1 MEAAADAPAAA
12 AAAGGAGEPA
22 AAAAPVA
29 FKKRGRKRGARAKK
43 VKKPPSDSDSDG
55 ESAVVS
61 AAKTANPNVHR
72 LKRPRA
78 EEEGEDKLGLKYSGD
93 VSMVGMGRQGTDD
106 ATRTHEIDDPTNK
119 NVTNF
124 RGPMRA
130 PTNIRTTM
138 RIDYQPDICK
148 DYKDT
153 GYCGY
158 GDACKFMHDR
168 GDYLAGW
175 QMEKAW
181 QAKQK
186 ERERKFTEAS
196 ETDADEQAVARKKKE
211 EDLPWG
217 CFICRGPFVDAM
229 QTKCGHF
236 FCERCA
242 LDRYNVQKQKA
253 CFICDQPTLGIFN
266 VAKELRLR
274 EKDERALAKQLV
286 PSLEAGDWPVPTA
299 FVLVKAEHKFGEP
312 EGRTTMD
319 KLKWIADKL
328 GIGGASAEEK
338 AAAEEAERLKVQR
351 EVDGQQSAWKAE
363 RQGWVMGGSG
373 LDSKYS
379 SGL

>member
-43 VKKPPSDSDSDG
+43 VKKQPSDSDSDG

-186 ERERKFTEAS
+186 ERERR
-196 ETDADEQAVARKKKE
+196 V
-211 EDLPWG
+211 
-217 CFICRGPFVDAM
+217 
-229 QTKCGHF
+229 
-236 FCERCA
+236 
-242 LDRYNVQKQKA
+242 N
-253 CFICDQPTLGIFN
+253 
-266 VAKELRLR
+266 
-274 EKDERALAKQLV
+274 
-286 PSLEAGDWPVPTA
+286 PV
-299 FVLVKAEHKFGEP
+299 
-312 EGRTTMD
+312 R
-319 KLKWIADKL
+319 
-328 GIGGASAEEK
+328 
-338 AAAEEAERLKVQR
+338 
-351 EVDGQQSAWKAE
+351 
-363 RQGWVMGGSG
+363 
-373 LDSKYS
+373 
-379 SGL
+379 